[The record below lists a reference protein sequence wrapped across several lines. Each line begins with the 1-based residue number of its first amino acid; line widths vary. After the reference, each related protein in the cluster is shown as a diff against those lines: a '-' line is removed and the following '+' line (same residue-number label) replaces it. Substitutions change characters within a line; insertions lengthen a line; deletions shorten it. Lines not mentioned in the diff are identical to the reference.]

1 MTKQN
6 YLDLLLK
13 IVSIKKESFNDIT
26 SNVMMKFFSKF
37 MFAVMFGLVV
47 MFIAIIA
54 MLFFPDENIEVFV
67 NRFNIVLR
75 LSLLALIPV
84 VIASIYHRQKNT
96 LKIHKWFVKNYIKN
110 WIKYC
115 VKKKIFTKD
124 EGKLLLEFLKEHE
137 IKNETNDIK
146 FSELLAHHLL
156 EKINKDNIFNV
167 QKLGVFRKSSDNN
180 QNFTGDYIND
190 FWYKKRME
198 VYWDSVLESNSNYDM
213 YKAYVINIGRNL
225 FWVYE
230 NNQLTEK
237 LDEMKNILHN
247 EKDDKAKVT
256 INNLIRDLYLRNTMV
271 EKDDIFRVKKKL

>member
-13 IVSIKKESFNDIT
+13 IISIKKESFNDIT
-26 SNVMMKFFSKF
+26 SNAMMKFFTKF

-54 MLFFPDENIEVFV
+54 MLFFPDENIEVFA
-67 NRFNIVLR
+67 NGFNIVLR

-115 VKKKIFTKD
+115 VKKNLFTKD
-124 EGKLLLEFLKEHE
+124 EGKLLLGFLKEHE

-146 FSELLAHHLL
+146 FSELLAHQLL

-167 QKLGVFRKSSDNN
+167 QKLGVFRKGSDNN
-180 QNFTGDYIND
+180 QNITGDYIND
-190 FWYKKRME
+190 FWYQKRME
-198 VYWDSVLESNSNYDM
+198 VYWDSVLESNSNYNM

-271 EKDDIFRVKKKL
+271 EKDDILRVKKKL